1 MSSMSLNNGP
11 PAKGQREKQRASGG
25 SGASRAPKPT
35 KQPTTNETKGKEQR
49 EHVNDKLVNGN

>member
-11 PAKGQREKQRASGG
+11 PAKGQREKQRVSGG
-25 SGASRAPKPT
+25 TSRAVKPT
-35 KQPTTNETKGKEQR
+35 KQTTTNESKGKEQR